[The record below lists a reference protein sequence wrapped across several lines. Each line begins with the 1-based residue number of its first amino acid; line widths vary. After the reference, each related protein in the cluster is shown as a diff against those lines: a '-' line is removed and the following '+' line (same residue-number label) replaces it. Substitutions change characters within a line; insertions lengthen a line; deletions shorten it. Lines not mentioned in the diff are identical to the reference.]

1 MSRVLVVLDH
11 ARDDIEAARD
21 FYDGCELGVGDY
33 FVDCILSDIS
43 SLQFYF
49 GSHRVHFCFHRL
61 LSKRF
66 PFAIYYELVDDI
78 VSIVAVLD
86 MRMHPSKIRS
96 MVLNR
101 RD

>member
-1 MSRVLVVLDH
+1 MSRTVVVLDR

-21 FYDGCELGVGDY
+21 FYDGCEPGVGDY

-49 GSHRVHFCFHRL
+49 GPHRVHFGFHRL

-66 PFAIYYELVDDI
+66 PFAVYYELLEEA
-78 VSIVAVLD
+78 VSVVAVLD
-86 MRMHPSKIRS
+86 VRMHPSKIRS
-96 MVLNR
+96 MVINR
-101 RD
+101 RS